1 MEKERIPLK
10 LQFFAEALE
19 SGESAAD
26 ESAAKEQPAAES
38 GTAGAE
44 AAEAESGQ
52 NEPTDQT
59 GKATPADEKSS
70 KEDIAALVAEEIKK
84 ASMTPEEKE
93 KYEAAEREKKL
104 ADREALITQRELQAD
119 AKELLAENGLPAGFR
134 DMALGKDKEETV
146 KNVKALKTQF
156 DSAVQAQVETR
167 LKGKTPSVG
176 SGISGSGA
184 KDALVAEVE
193 RYL

>member
-26 ESAAKEQPAAES
+26 EPAAKEQPAAES

-44 AAEAESGQ
+44 AESGQ
-52 NEPTDQT
+52 NEPADQT
-59 GKATPADEKSS
+59 GKAAPADEKSS

-134 DMALGKDKEETV
+134 DMVLGKDKEETV
-146 KNVKALKTQF
+146 KNVKALKAQF
-156 DSAVQAQVETR
+156 DAAVQAQVETR

-184 KDALVAEVE
+184 KNTLLAEVE
-193 RYL
+193 SYL

>member
-26 ESAAKEQPAAES
+26 EPAAKEQSAAEY
-38 GTAGAE
+38 GTAG
-44 AAEAESGQ
+44 AEAESGQ
-52 NEPTDQT
+52 NESADQT
-59 GKATPADEKSS
+59 GKAAPADEKSS

-93 KYEAAEREKKL
+93 KYEVAEREKKL

-134 DMALGKDKEETV
+134 DMVLGKDKEETV
-146 KNVKALKTQF
+146 KNVKALKAQF
-156 DSAVQAQVETR
+156 DAAVQAQVETR

-184 KDALVAEVE
+184 KDTLLAEVE
-193 RYL
+193 SYL